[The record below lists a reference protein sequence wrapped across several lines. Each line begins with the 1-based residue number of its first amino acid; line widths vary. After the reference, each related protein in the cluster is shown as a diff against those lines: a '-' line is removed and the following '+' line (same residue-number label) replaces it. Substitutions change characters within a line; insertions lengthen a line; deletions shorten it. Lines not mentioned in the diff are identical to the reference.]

1 MKSGSLK
8 EDLLGRAEYLL
19 DMIAFFFFRVH
30 TNTQE
35 LGRQD
40 SVHLSSLMQRLGQGS
55 SSVSLHITNSCCGP
69 GPGVGGDNV
78 GVRAKRQEG
87 SNVKEA

>member
-8 EDLLGRAEYLL
+8 EVLLGRAEYLL
-19 DMIAFFFFRVH
+19 DMIAFFFPVH